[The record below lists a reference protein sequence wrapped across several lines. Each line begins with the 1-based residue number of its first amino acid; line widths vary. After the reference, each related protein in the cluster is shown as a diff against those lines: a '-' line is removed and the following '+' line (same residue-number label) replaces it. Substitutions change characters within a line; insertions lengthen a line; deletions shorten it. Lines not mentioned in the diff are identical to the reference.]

1 MKEASF
7 YIDGMSCSACS
18 SGIERSLSRKPYCKD
33 IQVNL
38 ISQKAHITYDE
49 NLTSLEEVF
58 AFIAKLG
65 YTPSMLPPKAQESN
79 VESSNIF
86 ARFNALDAKILPP
99 KRRLIFAIIFTL
111 ITLVFAFN
119 AMFGFFKPHALIS
132 LQADSVIMLF
142 STLVVMH
149 MGRNFYFKG
158 FKALIARNP
167 TMDSLIAIG
176 TSAAFLYSLKGM
188 VDIFASHAHTHLYFE
203 SVSVI
208 LCFVMIGKYIEN
220 VSKEDAKQSANFL
233 LEINQKKVLK
243 RTQNGEWSEVLA
255 QEVQK
260 DDVIK
265 ILPGDMVLVDGVV
278 IEGYS
283 SVDESSINGE
293 SIPVLKKAGDSLS
306 SGSINLEGV
315 LLLQATQVGSQTM
328 LSQIFTLIANATE
341 SKAPIG
347 ILADKIAGIFVPVVI
362 TIALVAGVF
371 WWIMRDFG
379 FGLDIFIATLVISC
393 PCALGLATPMAFLH
407 AKAKAAKMGVFFKTA
422 SCLESLS
429 KTTHIVFD
437 KTGTLSDGLE
447 VFETRSK
454 IGEQEF
460 LSIVRSLESNS
471 AHIIAQ
477 ALSTYAAM
485 HKAELKSV
493 QNFESVA
500 GFGIRGEIEGKTY
513 VLGNLECIKLHNPHI
528 SNSFCA
534 HTSESMDL
542 DSVDC
547 VDSLTP
553 SVDVESRD
561 SVDSKLAVYL
571 ADSEEIIGV
580 LYLRDLLR
588 PEIIPTLGALRAQ
601 NLHLTMLSGDTKESA
616 RVSAEILGIDEVIA
630 QAKPKDKLDFI
641 TRTKA
646 EDPKAQILMVG
657 DGVNDAAA
665 LKSADVSMA
674 YASGNDVAQNCADII
689 IYNHNA
695 KAILNAYNLSKA
707 TIVNI
712 KGNLFWAFGY
722 NIVFIPI
729 ACGALG
735 GFGIFLDPMFCALAM
750 SFSSISVVL
759 NSSRLRRF
767 KIL

>member
-1 MKEASF
+1 MKEAHF

-18 SGIERSLSRKPYCKD
+18 SGIERALSRKPYCKD

-38 ISQKAHITYDE
+38 ISQQAQITYDE
-49 NLTSLEEVF
+49 TQISLEEIF

-65 YTPSMLPPKAQESN
+65 YTPSMLPNHNTQDSPQG
-79 VESSNIF
+79 IF
-86 ARFNALDAKILPP
+86 ARFNALDSALLPP
-99 KRRLIFAIIFTL
+99 KRRLIFAGIFTL
-111 ITLVFAFN
+111 ITLVFALN
-119 AMFGFFKPHALIS
+119 AMFGFLNPHFLIS
-132 LQADSVIMLF
+132 IKADSLIMLV

-167 TMDSLIAIG
+167 TMDSLIALG
-176 TSAAFLYSLKGM
+176 TSAAFLYSLKGII
-188 VDIFASHAHTHLYFE
+188 DIFSLGIHTHLYFE

-220 VSKEDAKQSANFL
+220 TSKDEAKKSANFL
-233 LEINQKKVLK
+233 LEINQKKILK
-243 RTQNGEWSEVLA
+243 RTHNNEWIEVLA

-265 ILPGDMVLVDGVV
+265 ILPSDVVVVDGFVL
-278 IEGYS
+278 EGQS

-306 SGSINLEGV
+306 SGSINLDGA
-315 LLLQATQVGSQTM
+315 LIIQATQVGAQTI
-328 LSQIFTLIANATE
+328 LSQIFTLINNATQ

-347 ILADKIAGIFVPVVI
+347 ILADKIAGVFVPFVI
-362 TIALVAGVF
+362 CIALVAGIF
-371 WWIMRDFG
+371 WWIMCDFS
-379 FGLDIFIATLVISC
+379 FGLDICIATLVISC

-407 AKAKAAKMGVFFKTA
+407 AKAKAHKMGVFFKTT

-429 KTTHIVFD
+429 KITHIVFD
-437 KTGTLSDGLE
+437 KTGTLSEGLE
-447 VFETRSK
+447 VFDIQTHIDR
-454 IGEQEF
+454 QEF
-460 LSIVRSLESNS
+460 LSLVYSLESNS
-471 AHIIAQ
+471 THIIAQ
-477 ALSTYAAM
+477 ALIAYAKTHNATY
-485 HKAELKSV
+485 KVV
-493 QNFESVA
+493 QEFSSA
-500 GFGIRGEIEGKTY
+500 TGFGIQGKIDNNTY
-513 VLGNLECIKLHNPHI
+513 LLGNLEYIQQHIPNLHNPYQNYQQ
-528 SNSFCA
+528 SA
-534 HTSESMDL
+534 
-542 DSVDC
+542 
-547 VDSLTP
+547 
-553 SVDVESRD
+553 
-561 SVDSKLAVYL
+561 KLAVYL
-571 ADSEEIIGV
+571 ADSHNIIGV

-588 PEIIPTLGALRAQ
+588 QDIIPTLDSLRTQ
-601 NLHLTMLSGDTKESA
+601 NLHITMLSGDTKQSA
-616 RVSAEILGIDEVIA
+616 LQSAKILGIKEVIA

-641 TRTKA
+641 THTKA
-646 EDPKAQILMVG
+646 QNPNAQILMIG

-689 IYNHNA
+689 IYNRNA

-707 TIVNI
+707 TIANI

-722 NIVFIPI
+722 NIIFIPI

-750 SFSSISVVL
+750 SLSSISVVL
-759 NSSRLRRF
+759 NASRLRRF
-767 KIL
+767 SIL

>member
-1 MKEASF
+1 MKEAHF

-18 SGIERSLSRKPYCKD
+18 SGIERALSRKPYCKD

-38 ISQKAHITYDE
+38 ISQQAQITYDE
-49 NLTSLEEVF
+49 AQISLEEIF

-65 YTPSMLPPKAQESN
+65 YTPSMLPNHTTQHSPQG
-79 VESSNIF
+79 II
-86 ARFNALDAKILPP
+86 ARFNALDSALLPP
-99 KRRLIFAIIFTL
+99 KRRLIFAGIFTL
-111 ITLVFAFN
+111 ITLVFALN
-119 AMFGFFKPHALIS
+119 AMFGFLNPHFLIS
-132 LQADSVIMLF
+132 IKADSLIMLV

-167 TMDSLIAIG
+167 TMDSLIALG

-188 VDIFASHAHTHLYFE
+188 IDIFSLGIHAHLYFE

-220 VSKEDAKQSANFL
+220 TSKDEAKKSANFL
-233 LEINQKKVLK
+233 LEINQKRILK
-243 RTQNGEWSEVLA
+243 RTHNNEWIEVLA

-265 ILPGDMVLVDGVV
+265 ILPGDVVVVDGFVL
-278 IEGYS
+278 EGQS

-306 SGSINLEGV
+306 SGSINLDGALIIQV
-315 LLLQATQVGSQTM
+315 TQVGTQTI
-328 LSQIFTLIANATE
+328 LSQIFTLINNATQ

-347 ILADKIAGIFVPVVI
+347 ILADKIAGVFVPFVI
-362 TIALVAGVF
+362 CIALVAGIF
-371 WWIMRDFG
+371 WWIMRDFS
-379 FGLDIFIATLVISC
+379 FGLDICIATLVISC

-407 AKAKAAKMGVFFKTA
+407 AKAKAHKMGVFFKTA

-429 KTTHIVFD
+429 KITHIVFD
-437 KTGTLSDGLE
+437 KTGTLSEGLE
-447 VFETRSK
+447 VFDIQTHIDR
-454 IGEQEF
+454 QEF
-460 LSIVRSLESNS
+460 LSLVYSLESNS
-471 AHIIAQ
+471 THIIAQ
-477 ALSTYAAM
+477 TLIAYAKTHNATY
-485 HKAELKSV
+485 KVV
-493 QNFESVA
+493 QEFSSA
-500 GFGIRGEIEGKTY
+500 TGFGIQGKIDNNTY
-513 VLGNLECIKLHNPHI
+513 LLGNLEYIQQHIPNLHNPYQNHQQ
-528 SNSFCA
+528 SA
-534 HTSESMDL
+534 
-542 DSVDC
+542 
-547 VDSLTP
+547 
-553 SVDVESRD
+553 
-561 SVDSKLAVYL
+561 KLAVYL
-571 ADSEEIIGV
+571 ADSHNIIGV

-588 PEIIPTLGALRAQ
+588 QDIIPTLDSLRTQ
-601 NLHLTMLSGDTKESA
+601 NLHITMLSGDTKQSA
-616 RVSAEILGIDEVIA
+616 LQSAKILGIKEVIA

-641 TRTKA
+641 THTKA
-646 EDPKAQILMVG
+646 QNPNAQILMIG

-689 IYNHNA
+689 IYNRNA

-707 TIVNI
+707 TIANI

-750 SFSSISVVL
+750 SLSSISVVL
-759 NSSRLRRF
+759 NASRLRRF
-767 KIL
+767 SIL

>member
-1 MKEASF
+1 MKEANF

-49 NLTSLEEVF
+49 SAISLEEIF

-65 YTPSMLPPKAQESN
+65 YTPSMLPPQATHTQQAPQGML
-79 VESSNIF
+79 
-86 ARFNALDAKILPP
+86 ARFSLLDSRLLPP
-99 KRRLIFAIIFTL
+99 KRRLVLAIIFTL

-119 AMFGFFKPHALIS
+119 AMFGFIKPHALIS
-132 LQADSVIMLF
+132 LRVDSVIMLC

-158 FKALIARNP
+158 FKALFARNP
-167 TMDSLIAIG
+167 TMDSLIALG

-188 VDIFASHAHTHLYFE
+188 VDIFGSGAHTHLYFE

-243 RTQNGEWSEVLA
+243 RAQNGEWIEVLA
-255 QEVQK
+255 QDVQK

-265 ILPGDMVLVDGVV
+265 VLPGDMVLVDGIVC
-278 IEGYS
+278 EGQS

-293 SIPVLKKAGDSLS
+293 SIPVLKKAGDVLS
-306 SGSINLEGV
+306 SGSINMEGA
-315 LLLQATQVGSQTM
+315 LTMQATQVGSETM

-347 ILADKIAGIFVPVVI
+347 MLADKIAGIFVPVVI
-362 TIALVAGVF
+362 GIALLAGVF
-371 WWIMRDFG
+371 WWIVRDFS

-447 VFETRSK
+447 VFDAQSS
-454 IGEQEF
+454 IDMQEF
-460 LSIVRSLESNS
+460 LSLVRSLESNS

-477 ALSTYAAM
+477 ALTAYATTHDAV
-485 HKAELKSV
+485 LKQVRDFS
-493 QNFESVA
+493 SIA
-500 GFGIRGEIEGKTY
+500 GFGVRGEIDGTTY
-513 VLGNLECIKLHNPHI
+513 TLGNLECIKLHNPEMR
-528 SNSFCA
+528 NPF
-534 HTSESMDL
+534 
-542 DSVDC
+542 V
-547 VDSLTP
+547 
-553 SVDVESRD
+553 D

-571 ADSEEIIGV
+571 ADSQRILGV

-588 PEIIPTLGALRAQ
+588 PEIVPTLNTLRAQ
-601 NLHLTMLSGDTKESA
+601 HLHLTMLSGDTIESA
-616 RVSAEILGIDEVIA
+616 KQSADILGIDEVIA
-630 QAKPKDKLDFI
+630 QAKPKDKLEFI

-646 EDPKAQILMVG
+646 QNPKAQILMVG

-689 IYNHNA
+689 IYNQNA
-695 KAILNAYNLSKA
+695 KAIVNAYNLSKA
-707 TIVNI
+707 TISNI

-759 NSSRLRRF
+759 NASRLRKF
-767 KIL
+767 PII

>member
-1 MKEASF
+1 MMKEAHF

-18 SGIERSLSRKPYCKD
+18 SGIERALSRKPYCKD

-38 ISQKAHITYDE
+38 ISQQAQITYDE
-49 NLTSLEEVF
+49 AQISLEEIF

-65 YTPSMLPPKAQESN
+65 YTPSMLPNHNTQDSPQG
-79 VESSNIF
+79 IF
-86 ARFNALDAKILPP
+86 ARFNALDSALLPP
-99 KRRLIFAIIFTL
+99 KRRLIFAGIFTL
-111 ITLVFAFN
+111 ITLVFALN
-119 AMFGFFKPHALIS
+119 AMFGFLNPHFLIS
-132 LQADSVIMLF
+132 IKADSLIMLV

-167 TMDSLIAIG
+167 TMDSLIALG

-188 VDIFASHAHTHLYFE
+188 IDIFSLGIHAHLYFE

-220 VSKEDAKQSANFL
+220 TSKDEAKKSANFL
-233 LEINQKKVLK
+233 LEINQKRILK
-243 RTQNGEWSEVLA
+243 RTHNNEWIEVLA

-265 ILPGDMVLVDGVV
+265 ILPGDVVVVDGFVL
-278 IEGYS
+278 EGQS

-306 SGSINLEGV
+306 SGSINLDGA
-315 LLLQATQVGSQTM
+315 LIIQATQVGAQTI
-328 LSQIFTLIANATE
+328 LSQIFTLINNATQ

-347 ILADKIAGIFVPVVI
+347 ILADKIAGVFVPFVI
-362 TIALVAGVF
+362 CIALVAGIF
-371 WWIMRDFG
+371 WWIMRDFS
-379 FGLDIFIATLVISC
+379 FGLDICIATLVISC

-407 AKAKAAKMGVFFKTA
+407 AKAKAHKMGVFFKTA

-429 KTTHIVFD
+429 KITHIVFD
-437 KTGTLSDGLE
+437 KTGTLSEGLE
-447 VFETRSK
+447 VFDIQTHIDR
-454 IGEQEF
+454 QEF
-460 LSIVRSLESNS
+460 LSLVYSLESNS
-471 AHIIAQ
+471 THIIAQ
-477 ALSTYAAM
+477 TLIAYAKTHNATY
-485 HKAELKSV
+485 KVV
-493 QNFESVA
+493 QEFSSA
-500 GFGIRGEIEGKTY
+500 TGFGIQGKIDNNTY
-513 VLGNLECIKLHNPHI
+513 LLGNLEYIQQSIPNLHNPYQNHQQ
-528 SNSFCA
+528 SA
-534 HTSESMDL
+534 
-542 DSVDC
+542 
-547 VDSLTP
+547 
-553 SVDVESRD
+553 
-561 SVDSKLAVYL
+561 KLAVYL
-571 ADSEEIIGV
+571 ADSHNIIGV

-588 PEIIPTLGALRAQ
+588 QDIIPTLDSLRTQ
-601 NLHLTMLSGDTKESA
+601 NLHITMLSGDTKQSA
-616 RVSAEILGIDEVIA
+616 LQSAKILGIKEVIA

-641 TRTKA
+641 THTKA
-646 EDPKAQILMVG
+646 QNPNAQILMIG

-689 IYNHNA
+689 IYNRNA

-707 TIVNI
+707 TIANI

-750 SFSSISVVL
+750 SLSSISVVL
-759 NSSRLRRF
+759 NASRLRRF
-767 KIL
+767 SIL

>member
-99 KRRLIFAIIFTL
+99 KRRLIFAIIFTI

-429 KTTHIVFD
+429 KITHIVFD

-447 VFETRSK
+447 VFEARSEIK
-454 IGEQEF
+454 ESEF

-477 ALSTYAAM
+477 ALTAYATA
-485 HKAELKSV
+485 HNAELKSV

-528 SNSFCA
+528 SSPFCA
-534 HTSESMDL
+534 HTSEPMDL
-542 DSVDC
+542 DSI
-547 VDSLTP
+547 
-553 SVDVESRD
+553 
-561 SVDSKLAVYL
+561 DSKLAVYL

-588 PEIIPTLGALRAQ
+588 PEIVPTLQSLRDQ

-722 NIVFIPI
+722 NIIFIPI

>member
-18 SGIERSLSRKPYCKD
+18 SGIERSLSRKPYCKA

-49 NLTSLEEVF
+49 NLISLEEIF

-65 YTPSMLPPKAQESN
+65 YAPSMLSPQSKNTQESPQGLL
-79 VESSNIF
+79 
-86 ARFNALDAKILPP
+86 ARLNALDSKLLPP

-132 LQADSVIMLF
+132 LQVDSVIMLF

-167 TMDSLIAIG
+167 TMDSLIALG

-188 VDIFASHAHTHLYFE
+188 VDIFVSHAHMHLYFE

-243 RTQNGEWSEVLA
+243 RAQDGEWVEVLA

-265 ILPGDMVLVDGVV
+265 ILPGDMVLVDGIV
-278 IEGYS
+278 IEGCS

-293 SIPVLKKAGDSLS
+293 SIPVLKNVGDTLS
-306 SGSINLEGV
+306 SGSINIEGALV
-315 LLLQATQVGSQTM
+315 LQAMQVGSQTM

-347 ILADKIAGIFVPVVI
+347 ILADKIAGVFVPVVI
-362 TIALVAGVF
+362 AIALVAGVF
-371 WWIMRDFG
+371 WWVARDFG
-379 FGLDIFIATLVISC
+379 FGLDVFIATLVISC

-429 KTTHIVFD
+429 KITHIVFD

-447 VFETRSK
+447 VFEARSQ
-454 IGEQEF
+454 IEEREF

-477 ALSTYAAM
+477 ALTAYATA

-493 QNFESVA
+493 QSFESIA
-500 GFGIRGEIEGKTY
+500 GFGIKGEIDGKTY
-513 VLGNLECIKLHNPHI
+513 ILGNLECIKLHNPHTT
-528 SNSFCA
+528 NPF
-534 HTSESMDL
+534 
-542 DSVDC
+542 VDC
-547 VDSLTP
+547 
-553 SVDVESRD
+553 
-561 SVDSKLAVYL
+561 VDSKLAVYL
-571 ADSEEIIGV
+571 ADSQEILGV

-588 PEIIPTLGALRAQ
+588 PEIVPTLQSLRAH

-616 RVSAEILGIDEVIA
+616 RASAEILGIDEVIA
-630 QAKPKDKLDFI
+630 QAKPKDKLEFI
-641 TRTKA
+641 TRTRA
-646 EDPKAQILMVG
+646 EDSQAQILMVG

-707 TIVNI
+707 TIANI

-729 ACGALG
+729 ACGVLG

-767 KIL
+767 EIL

>member
-86 ARFNALDAKILPP
+86 AHFNALDAKILPP

-167 TMDSLIAIG
+167 TMDSLIALG

-379 FGLDIFIATLVISC
+379 FGLDVFIATLVISC

-437 KTGTLSDGLE
+437 KTGTLSNGLE

-477 ALSTYAAM
+477 ALTAYATA
-485 HKAELKSV
+485 HNAELKPV
-493 QNFESVA
+493 QNFESIA
-500 GFGIRGEIEGKTY
+500 GFGIKGEIEGKTY
-513 VLGNLECIKLHNPHI
+513 VLGNLECIKLHNPHTT
-528 SNSFCA
+528 NPF
-534 HTSESMDL
+534 
-542 DSVDC
+542 VDC
-547 VDSLTP
+547 
-553 SVDVESRD
+553 
-561 SVDSKLAVYL
+561 VDSKLAVYL
-571 ADSEEIIGV
+571 ADSQRIIGV

-588 PEIIPTLGALRAQ
+588 PEIVPTLQSLRAQ

-616 RVSAEILGIDEVIA
+616 RASAEILGISEVIA
-630 QAKPKDKLDFI
+630 QAKPKDKLEFI

-707 TIVNI
+707 TIANI

-722 NIVFIPI
+722 NIIFIPI

>member
-18 SGIERSLSRKPYCKD
+18 SGIERSLSRKPYCKA

-49 NLTSLEEVF
+49 NLISLEEIF

-65 YTPSMLPPKAQESN
+65 YAPSMLPPQSKNTQESPQGLL
-79 VESSNIF
+79 
-86 ARFNALDAKILPP
+86 ARLNALDAKLLPP
-99 KRRLIFAIIFTL
+99 KRRLILAIIFTL

-119 AMFGFFKPHALIS
+119 AMFSFLKPHAIIS
-132 LQADSVIMLF
+132 LELDSMIMLF

-158 FKALIARNP
+158 FKALIVRNP
-167 TMDSLIAIG
+167 TMDSLIALG

-188 VDIFASHAHTHLYFE
+188 VDIFVSHAHTHLYFE

-243 RTQNGEWSEVLA
+243 RAQNGEWVEVLA

-265 ILPGDMVLVDGVV
+265 ILPGDMVLVDGIV
-278 IEGYS
+278 IEGCS

-293 SIPVLKKAGDSLS
+293 SIPVLKNVGDTLF
-306 SGSINLEGV
+306 SGSINIEGALV
-315 LLLQATQVGSQTM
+315 LQAMQVGSQTM

-347 ILADKIAGIFVPVVI
+347 ILADKIAGVFVPVVI
-362 TIALVAGVF
+362 AIALVAGVF
-371 WWIMRDFG
+371 WWVARDFG
-379 FGLDIFIATLVISC
+379 FGLDVFIATLVISC

-429 KTTHIVFD
+429 KITHIVFD

-447 VFETRSK
+447 VFEAKSEIEER
-454 IGEQEF
+454 EF

-477 ALSTYAAM
+477 ALTAYATA

-493 QNFESVA
+493 QSFESIA
-500 GFGIRGEIEGKTY
+500 GFGIKGEIEDKTY
-513 VLGNLECIKLHNPHI
+513 ILGNLECIKLHNPHTT
-528 SNSFCA
+528 NPF
-534 HTSESMDL
+534 
-542 DSVDC
+542 VDC
-547 VDSLTP
+547 
-553 SVDVESRD
+553 
-561 SVDSKLAVYL
+561 VDSKLAVYL
-571 ADSEEIIGV
+571 ADSQEILGV

-588 PEIIPTLGALRAQ
+588 PEIIPTLQSLRAQ

-616 RVSAEILGIDEVIA
+616 RASAEILGISEVIA
-630 QAKPKDKLDFI
+630 QAKPKDKLEFI
-641 TRTKA
+641 TRTRA
-646 EDPKAQILMVG
+646 EDSHAQILMVG

-707 TIVNI
+707 TIANI

-729 ACGALG
+729 ACGVLG

-767 KIL
+767 EIL

>member
-1 MKEASF
+1 MKQANF

-49 NLTSLEEVF
+49 NLTSLEEIF

-65 YTPSMLPPKAQESN
+65 YTPSMLPPKAQKSDT
-79 VESSNIF
+79 ESSGTF
-86 ARFNALDAKILPP
+86 ARLNTLDSKLLPP
-99 KRRLIFAIIFTL
+99 KRRLMLAIIFTL

-119 AMFGFFKPHALIS
+119 AMFGFLKPHALIS
-132 LQADSVIMLF
+132 LEADSVIMLF

-149 MGRNFYFKG
+149 MGRSFYLKG

-167 TMDSLIAIG
+167 TMDSLIALG

-188 VDIFASHAHTHLYFE
+188 VDIFSSHTHTHLYFE

-243 RTQNGEWSEVLA
+243 RAQNGEWVETLA
-255 QEVQK
+255 QELQK

-265 ILPGDMVLVDGVV
+265 VLPGDMVLVDGIVL
-278 IEGYS
+278 EGRS

-293 SIPVLKKAGDSLS
+293 SIPVLKKAGDSLL
-306 SGSINLEGV
+306 SGSINIEGALV
-315 LLLQATQVGSQTM
+315 LQATQVGAKSM

-347 ILADKIAGIFVPVVI
+347 ILADKIAGVFVPVVI

-371 WWIMRDFG
+371 WWAMRDFS

-447 VFETRSK
+447 VFEARSEIK
-454 IGEQEF
+454 EREF

-471 AHIIAQ
+471 THIIAQ
-477 ALSTYAAM
+477 ALTAYATA
-485 HKAELKSV
+485 HNAELKPV
-493 QNFESVA
+493 QNFESIA

-513 VLGNLECIKLHNPHI
+513 ILGNLECIKLHNPHTTNPFI
-528 SNSFCA
+528 
-534 HTSESMDL
+534 
-542 DSVDC
+542 DC
-547 VDSLTP
+547 
-553 SVDVESRD
+553 
-561 SVDSKLAVYL
+561 VDSKLAVYL
-571 ADSEEIIGV
+571 ADSQRIIGV

-588 PEIIPTLGALRAQ
+588 PEIVPTLQSLRAQ

-616 RVSAEILGIDEVIA
+616 RASAEVLGIDEVIA
-630 QAKPKDKLDFI
+630 QAKPKDKLEFI

-646 EDPKAQILMVG
+646 HDPHAQILMVG

-695 KAILNAYNLSKA
+695 KAILNTYNLSKA
-707 TIVNI
+707 TIANI

-729 ACGALG
+729 AFGALG

-767 KIL
+767 EIL

>member
-243 RTQNGEWSEVLA
+243 RTQNGEWVETLA

-379 FGLDIFIATLVISC
+379 FGLDVFIATLVISC

-437 KTGTLSDGLE
+437 KTGTLSNGLE

-460 LSIVRSLESNS
+460 LSIVQSLESNS

-493 QNFESVA
+493 QNFESIA
-500 GFGIRGEIEGKTY
+500 GFGIKGEIEGKTY
-513 VLGNLECIKLHNPHI
+513 VLGNLECIKLHNPHTT
-528 SNSFCA
+528 NPF
-534 HTSESMDL
+534 
-542 DSVDC
+542 VDC
-547 VDSLTP
+547 
-553 SVDVESRD
+553 
-561 SVDSKLAVYL
+561 VDSKLAVYL
-571 ADSEEIIGV
+571 ADSQRIIGV

-588 PEIIPTLGALRAQ
+588 PEIVPTLQSLRDQ

-616 RVSAEILGIDEVIA
+616 RASAEILGISEVIA

-707 TIVNI
+707 TIANI